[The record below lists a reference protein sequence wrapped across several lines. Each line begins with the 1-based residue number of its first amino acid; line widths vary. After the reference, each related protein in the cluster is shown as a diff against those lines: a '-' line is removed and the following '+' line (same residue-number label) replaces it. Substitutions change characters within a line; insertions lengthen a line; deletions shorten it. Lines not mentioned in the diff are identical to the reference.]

1 MEAQDHAGSDV
12 RSAARRVVHAGLA
25 IMETSDQVCIPL
37 MKRISEIQKI
47 AFVGDYLPR
56 KCGIATFTYDLC
68 TSVATQYPGSDCFV
82 VPINDISSG
91 YDYPAEARFEIEEQE
106 VDSYLRAADF
116 LNFANTDIVC
126 LQHEY
131 GIYGGPAGS
140 HVVRL
145 LRDLRMPIVTTLH
158 TVLRDPTSEQ
168 HRILTQIADLSAR
181 LIVMSERARGFLRD
195 VYDVPEAK
203 IDLIAH
209 GIPDMPFVDP
219 NFYKDQFAVEGK
231 FVALTFGLLS
241 PNKGIEQMLRA
252 MPAILE
258 EFPNF
263 VYIVLG
269 ATHPNLLRE
278 QGERYRISLERLAK
292 DLGIKPNVSF
302 YNRFVEIDELI
313 EFIGMADIYITPY
326 LNPAQIISGT
336 LAYAFGCGKAVV
348 STPYWYAEE
357 LLADGRGVL
366 VPFGDSEA
374 LARET
379 CELLRDEPRR
389 HSMRKK
395 AYMLGREMIWS
406 HVAHLYMESF
416 QRARRSRLDVPYKP
430 LAVRTLAEQPMDLPG
445 WRLDHLVRMSDSA
458 GMLQHANS
466 TIPNFAEGYCT
477 DDNARALLLTVTLE
491 QLGQSTAQ
499 VYRLATTYAAFLNY
513 AFDRTRSRFRNF
525 LGFDRNWLEKVGSDD
540 SHGRAL
546 WVLGACV
553 GRSRRR
559 DLQFWASQLFDLALP
574 TITETTSP
582 RAWAFGLIGVCL
594 YLERFSGARPATQVR
609 DVLTDRLTECHE
621 KIATD
626 RWPWFEDALTYDNA
640 KLPHALIASGRSSG
654 SDQVVEL
661 GLQTLQW
668 LVEQQKSP
676 TGCFR
681 PIGSNGFY
689 QRDRERARFDQ
700 QPIEANSTVSAC
712 IEAYHATEDAG
723 WLKEARLAFE
733 WFLGAND
740 LGFDLYDAKTGGCC
754 DGLQEDR
761 LNQNQGAEST
771 LAFLLALGEMKLLES
786 TLATYRQVQVS

>member
-1 MEAQDHAGSDV
+1 
-12 RSAARRVVHAGLA
+12 
-25 IMETSDQVCIPL
+25 
-37 MKRISEIQKI
+37 MKRNSEIQKI

-68 TSVATQYPGSDCFV
+68 TSVATQYPGTDSFV
-82 VPINDISSG
+82 VPINDVPQG
-91 YDYPAEARFEIEEQE
+91 YEYPAEVRFEIEEQE

-116 LNFANTDIVC
+116 LNFATTDIVS
-126 LQHEY
+126 LQHEF
-131 GIYGGPAGS
+131 GIFGGPAGS
-140 HVVRL
+140 HIVRL
-145 LRDLRMPIVTTLH
+145 LRDLRMPVVTTLH
-158 TVLRDPTSEQ
+158 TVLRDPTAEQ
-168 HRILTQIADLSAR
+168 HRVLSQIADLSSR
-181 LIVMSERARGFLRD
+181 LVVMSERAAKFLRD
-195 VYDVPEAK
+195 VYSIPDAK

-219 NFYKDQFAVEGK
+219 NFYKDQFGVEGK

-252 MPAILE
+252 MPAILR

-269 ATHPNLLRE
+269 ATHPTLIRE

-292 DLGIKPNVSF
+292 GLGIKPNVSF

-326 LNPAQIISGT
+326 LNPAQITSGT

-366 VPFGDSEA
+366 VPFGDSQA
-374 LARET
+374 LAREI

-445 WRLDHLVRMSDSA
+445 WRLDHLVRMTDSA
-458 GMLQHANS
+458 GMLQHATS
-466 TIPNFAEGYCT
+466 TIPNYAEGYCT
-477 DDNARALLLTVTLE
+477 DDNARALLLTVLLE

-499 VYRLATTYAAFLNY
+499 VHRLATTYAAFLNF
-513 AFDRTRSRFRNF
+513 AFDRARCRFRNF
-525 LGFDRNWLEKVGSDD
+525 LGFDRRWIEEVGSDD

-553 GRSRRR
+553 VRSRRR
-559 DLQFWASQLFDLALP
+559 DLQLWASQLFDVALP
-574 TITETTSP
+574 TIAETSSP
-582 RAWAFGLIGVCL
+582 RAWAFGLIGVCQ
-594 YLERFSGARPATQVR
+594 YLQRFSGARPASQVR
-609 DVLTDRLTECHE
+609 DVLTERLIESHE
-621 KIATD
+621 KTTSD
-626 RWPWFEDALTYDNA
+626 DWPWFEEVLSYDNA
-640 KLPHALIASGRSSG
+640 KLPHALIASARSGGNPRALS
-654 SDQVVEL
+654 L
-661 GLQTLQW
+661 GLQTLRW
-668 LVEQQKSP
+668 LVDNQKSP
-676 TGCFR
+676 TGYFR
-681 PIGSNGFY
+681 PVGSYGFY
-689 QRDRERARFDQ
+689 PKDRERAQFDQ
-700 QPIEANSTVSAC
+700 QPVEAHATLAAC
-712 IEAYHATEDAG
+712 IEAYHASDDPG
-723 WLKEARLAFE
+723 WLHESRLAFE

-740 LGFDLYDAKTGGCC
+740 LALDLYDAKTGGCY
-754 DGLQEDR
+754 DGLQQDR
-761 LNQNQGAEST
+761 VNLNQGAEST
-771 LAFLLALGEMKLLES
+771 LAFLLSLGEMKLVES
-786 TLATYRQVQVS
+786 SLATFRQVQVS

>member
-1 MEAQDHAGSDV
+1 MEAQVRAGSDV
-12 RSAARRVVHAGLA
+12 RSAARRVVHSGWEVK
-25 IMETSDQVCIPL
+25 ETSDQVCIPV
-37 MKRISEIQKI
+37 MKRNSEIQKI

-91 YDYPAEARFEIEEQE
+91 YDYPAEVRFEIEEQE

-126 LQHEY
+126 LQHEF
-131 GIYGGPAGS
+131 GIYGGLAGS

-168 HRILTQIADLSAR
+168 HRILTQISDLSAR
-181 LIVMSERARGFLRD
+181 LIVMSERARSFLRD
-195 VYDVPEAK
+195 VYDVPDAK

-241 PNKGIEQMLRA
+241 PNKGIEQMLKA

-406 HVAHLYMESF
+406 HVAHLYMASF

-445 WRLDHLVRMSDSA
+445 WRLDHLVRMTDSA

-477 DDNARALLLTVTLE
+477 DDNARALLLTVGLE
-491 QLGQSTAQ
+491 QIGQSTAQ

-546 WVLGACV
+546 WVMGACV

-559 DLQFWASQLFDLALP
+559 DLQLWASQLFDLALP
-574 TITETTSP
+574 TLAETTSP

-609 DVLTDRLTECHE
+609 DVLTERLTECHE
-621 KIATD
+621 KMATD
-626 RWPWFEDALTYDNA
+626 AWPWFEDVLTYDNA

-654 SDQVVEL
+654 NGQPVEL
-661 GLQTLQW
+661 GLQALRW
-668 LVEQQKSP
+668 LLDQQKSP

-689 QRDRERARFDQ
+689 QRDRERAHFDQ

-712 IEAYHATEDAG
+712 IEAYHATEDPV

-733 WFLGAND
+733 WFLGGND
-740 LGFDLYDAKTGGCC
+740 LGLDLYDAKTGGCC

-786 TLATYRQVQVS
+786 TLATYREVQVS

>member
-1 MEAQDHAGSDV
+1 
-12 RSAARRVVHAGLA
+12 
-25 IMETSDQVCIPL
+25 
-37 MKRISEIQKI
+37 MKRNSEIQKI

-82 VPINDISSG
+82 VPINDIAQG
-91 YDYPAEARFEIEEQE
+91 YEYPGEVRFEIEEQE

-116 LNFANTDIVC
+116 LNFANTDIVS
-126 LQHEY
+126 LQHEF
-131 GIYGGPAGS
+131 GIFGGPSGS
-140 HVVRL
+140 HVLRM

-158 TVLRDPTSEQ
+158 TVLRDPTVEQ
-168 HRILTQIADLSAR
+168 RRLLSQIADLSAR
-181 LIVMSERARGFLRD
+181 LIVMSERARMFLKD
-195 VYDVPEAK
+195 IYGVPDAR

-219 NFYKDQFAVEGK
+219 NFYKDQFGVEGK
-231 FVALTFGLLS
+231 FVGLTFGLLS
-241 PNKGIEQMLRA
+241 PNKGIERMLRA
-252 MPAILE
+252 MPAILRQ
-258 EFPNF
+258 FPNF

-269 ATHPNLLRE
+269 ATHPNLIRE

-336 LAYAFGCGKAVV
+336 LAYAFGCGKPVV

-366 VPFGDSEA
+366 VPFDDSAA
-374 LARET
+374 LAREI

-445 WRLDHLVRMSDSA
+445 WRLDHLVRMTDST
-458 GMLQHANS
+458 GMLQHATS
-466 TIPNFAEGYCT
+466 TIPNYDDGYCT
-477 DDNARALLLTVTLE
+477 DDNARALLLTLVLE
-491 QLGQSTAQ
+491 QLGQNTGQ
-499 VYRLATTYAAFLNY
+499 VHRLATVYAAFLNH
-513 AFDRTRSRFRNF
+513 ALDRTRNRFRNF
-525 LGFDRNWLEKVGSDD
+525 LSFDRRWLEDVGSDD
-540 SHGRAL
+540 CHGRAV
-546 WVLGACV
+546 WALGACV

-559 DLQFWASQLFDLALP
+559 DLQLWASQLFDLALP
-574 TITETTSP
+574 TVADTASP
-582 RAWAFGLIGVCL
+582 RAWAFGLLGVCL
-594 YLERFSGARPATQVR
+594 YLQRFSGARPASQVR
-609 DVLTDRLTECHE
+609 DTLTDRLIECFD
-621 KIATD
+621 KVSSD
-626 RWPWFEDALTYDNA
+626 DWPWFEDILSYDNA
-640 KLPHALIASGRSSG
+640 KLPHALIASGRSGGNPRALS
-654 SDQVVEL
+654 L
-661 GLQTLQW
+661 GLQTLGW
-668 LVEQQKSP
+668 LVELQKSP
-676 TGCFR
+676 TGYFR
-681 PIGSNGFY
+681 PIGCNGFY
-689 QRDRERARFDQ
+689 PRDHERAQFDQ
-700 QPIEANSTVSAC
+700 QPIEAQATVSAC
-712 IEAYHATEDAG
+712 IEAYHATEDSN
-723 WLKEARLAFE
+723 WLQETRLAFE

-740 LGFDLYDAKTGGCC
+740 LGLDLYDSKAGGCF

-761 LNQNQGAEST
+761 VNLNQGAEST

-786 TLATYRQVQVS
+786 TLATFRQVQVT

>member
-1 MEAQDHAGSDV
+1 
-12 RSAARRVVHAGLA
+12 
-25 IMETSDQVCIPL
+25 
-37 MKRISEIQKI
+37 MKRTSEIQKI

-56 KCGIATFTYDLC
+56 RCGIATFTYDLC

-82 VPINDISSG
+82 VPINDVPQG
-91 YDYPAEARFEIEEQE
+91 YEYPGEVRFEIEEQE

-131 GIYGGPAGS
+131 GIFGGPAGS

-158 TVLRDPTSEQ
+158 TVLKEPSPEQ
-168 HRILTQIADLSAR
+168 RRVLCQIGEISAR
-181 LIVMSERARGFLRD
+181 LVVMSERARTFLHD
-195 VYDVPEAK
+195 VYDIPEAK

-241 PNKGIEQMLRA
+241 PNKGIERMLRA
-252 MPAILE
+252 MPAILR

-326 LNPAQIISGT
+326 LNPAQITSGT

-357 LLADGRGVL
+357 LLAEGRGIL
-366 VPFGDSEA
+366 VPFDDSAA
-374 LARET
+374 LSREI

-416 QRARRSRLDVPYKP
+416 QRARRNRLDTPYKP
-430 LAVRTLAEQPMDLPG
+430 LAVRTLAEQPMDLPS
-445 WRLDHLVRMSDSA
+445 WRLDHLVRMTDSA

-477 DDNARALLLTVTLE
+477 DDNARALLLTVQLE

-499 VYRLATTYAAFLNY
+499 VNRLATTYSAFLNY
-513 AFDRTRSRFRNF
+513 AFDRGRSRFRNF
-525 LGFDRNWLEKVGSDD
+525 LGFDRRWLEDVGSDD

-559 DLQFWASQLFDLALP
+559 DLQLWASQLFDLALP
-574 TITETTSP
+574 TANETTSP
-582 RAWAFGLIGVCL
+582 RAWAFGILGVCH
-594 YLERFSGARPATQVR
+594 YLERFGGARPASQMR
-609 DVLTDRLTECHE
+609 DTLTERLIECLE
-621 KIATD
+621 KNMD
-626 RWPWFEDALTYDNA
+626 DDWPWFEQVLSYDNA
-640 KLPHALIASGRSSG
+640 KLPHALIASGRSGGNPRALS
-654 SDQVVEL
+654 L
-661 GLQTLQW
+661 GLQSLTW

-681 PIGSNGFY
+681 PVGSNGFY
-689 QRDRERARFDQ
+689 PRGHERAHFDQ
-700 QPIEANSTVSAC
+700 QPVEAFATVAAC
-712 IEAYHATEDAG
+712 IEAYHATDDTT
-723 WLKEARLAFE
+723 WLKETRLAFE

-740 LGFDLYDAKTGGCC
+740 VGLDLYDPKTGGCH
-754 DGLQEDR
+754 DGLHEDR
-761 LNQNQGAEST
+761 VNANQGAEST
-771 LAFLLALGEMKLLES
+771 LAFLLSLGEMKLLES
-786 TLATYRQVQVS
+786 SLATFRQVHVN

>member
-1 MEAQDHAGSDV
+1 
-12 RSAARRVVHAGLA
+12 
-25 IMETSDQVCIPL
+25 
-37 MKRISEIQKI
+37 MKRNSEIQKI

-56 KCGIATFTYDLC
+56 RCGIATFTYDLC

-82 VPINDISSG
+82 VPINDVPQG
-91 YDYPAEARFEIEEQE
+91 YDYPAEVRFEIEEQE
-106 VDSYLRAADF
+106 LDSYLRAADF
-116 LNFANTDIVC
+116 LNFANADIVSV
-126 LQHEY
+126 QHEY
-131 GIYGGPAGS
+131 GIFGGPAGS

-158 TVLRDPTSEQ
+158 TVLRDPSPEQ
-168 HRILTQIADLSAR
+168 RRVLSQVGELSAR
-181 LIVMSERARGFLRD
+181 MIVMSERARVFLRD
-195 VYDVPEAK
+195 VYDIPDAK

-241 PNKGIEQMLRA
+241 PNKGIERMLRA
-252 MPAILE
+252 MPAILR

-263 VYIVLG
+263 FYIVLG

-326 LNPAQIISGT
+326 LNPAQITSGT

-366 VPFGDSEA
+366 VPFDDSAA
-374 LARET
+374 LAREI
-379 CELLRDEPRR
+379 CELLRDDPRR

-416 QRARRSRLDVPYKP
+416 QRARRSRLDMPYKP
-430 LAVRTLAEQPMDLPG
+430 QAVRTLAEQPMDLPS
-445 WRLDHLVRMSDSA
+445 WRLDHVARLTDSA
-458 GMLQHANS
+458 GILQHSNS

-477 DDNARALLLTVTLE
+477 DDNARALLLTVQLE
-491 QLGQSTAQ
+491 HLGQSTAQ
-499 VYRLATTYAAFLNY
+499 INRLATTYSAFLNF
-513 AFDRTRSRFRNF
+513 AFDRARNRFRNF
-525 LGFDRNWLEKVGSDD
+525 LGFDRRWLEEVGSDD
-540 SHGRAL
+540 SQGRAL

-559 DLQFWASQLFDLALP
+559 DLQLWASQLFDLALP
-574 TITETTSP
+574 MITETTSP
-582 RAWAFGLIGVCL
+582 RAWAFGILGVCL
-594 YLERFSGARPATQVR
+594 YLQRFGGARPPSQVR
-609 DVLTDRLTECHE
+609 DTLTERLIEALE
-621 KIATD
+621 KNSGD
-626 RWPWFEDALTYDNA
+626 DWPWFEQVLSYDNA

-654 SDQVVEL
+654 NQRALSL
-661 GLQTLQW
+661 GLQSLSW
-668 LVEQQKSP
+668 LLEQQKSP
-676 TGCFR
+676 AGCFR
-681 PIGSNGFY
+681 PIGSSGFY
-689 QRDRERARFDQ
+689 HRGRERAQFDQ
-700 QPIEANSTVSAC
+700 QPLEAHATVGAC
-712 IEAYHATEDAG
+712 IEAYHATEDAV
-723 WLKEARLAFE
+723 WLQETRIAFE

-740 LGFDLYDAKTGGCC
+740 LGLDLYDPKTGGCH

-761 LNQNQGAEST
+761 VNLNQGAEST
-771 LAFLLALGEMKLLES
+771 LAFLLSLGEMKLLES
-786 TLATYRQVQVS
+786 TLATFRQVQVN

>member
-1 MEAQDHAGSDV
+1 
-12 RSAARRVVHAGLA
+12 
-25 IMETSDQVCIPL
+25 
-37 MKRISEIQKI
+37 MKRNSEIQKI

-82 VPINDISSG
+82 VPINDITQG
-91 YDYPAEARFEIEEQE
+91 YEYPGEVRFEIEEQE

-126 LQHEY
+126 LQHEF
-131 GIYGGPAGS
+131 GIFGGPSGS
-140 HVVRL
+140 HVLRL
-145 LRDLRMPIVTTLH
+145 LRDLRVPIVTTLH
-158 TVLRDPTSEQ
+158 TVLRDPSVEQ
-168 HRILTQIADLSAR
+168 RRLLIQVADLSAR
-181 LIVMSERARGFLRD
+181 LVVMSERARAFLKD
-195 VYDVPEAK
+195 IYGVPDAR

-219 NFYKDQFAVEGK
+219 NFYKDQFGVEGK
-231 FVALTFGLLS
+231 YVGLTFGLLS
-241 PNKGIEQMLRA
+241 PNKGIERMLRA
-252 MPAILE
+252 MPAILRQ
-258 EFPNF
+258 FPNF

-269 ATHPNLLRE
+269 ATHPNLIRE

-326 LNPAQIISGT
+326 LNPAQITSGT
-336 LAYAFGCGKAVV
+336 LAYAFGCGKPVV

-357 LLADGRGVL
+357 LLAEGRGVL
-366 VPFGDSEA
+366 VPFDDSAA
-374 LARET
+374 LAREI

-445 WRLDHLVRMSDSA
+445 WRLDHLVRMTDST
-458 GMLQHANS
+458 GMLQHATS
-466 TIPNFAEGYCT
+466 TIPNYDDGYCT
-477 DDNARALLLTVTLE
+477 DDNARALLLTLLLE

-499 VYRLATTYAAFLNY
+499 VHRLGTIYAAFLNH
-513 AFDRTRSRFRNF
+513 ALDRARNRFRNF
-525 LGFDRNWLEKVGSDD
+525 LSFDRRWLEDVGSDD
-540 SHGRAL
+540 CHGRGL
-546 WVLGACV
+546 WALGACV

-559 DLQFWASQLFDLALP
+559 DLQLWASQLFDLALP
-574 TITETTSP
+574 TITETSSP
-582 RAWAFGLIGVCL
+582 RAWAFGLLGVCL
-594 YLERFSGARPATQVR
+594 YLQRFSGARPASQVR
-609 DVLTDRLTECHE
+609 ETLTERLIECFD
-621 KIATD
+621 KTASD
-626 RWPWFEDALTYDNA
+626 DWPWFEDVLSYDNA
-640 KLPHALIASGRSSG
+640 KLPHALIASGRSGG
-654 SDQVVEL
+654 SPRALSL
-661 GLQTLQW
+661 GLQTLGW
-668 LVEQQKSP
+668 LVDLQKSP
-676 TGCFR
+676 TGYFR

-689 QRDRERARFDQ
+689 RRDGERAQFDQ
-700 QPIEANSTVSAC
+700 QPIEAHATVAAC
-712 IEAYHATEDAG
+712 IEAYHASEDSN
-723 WLKEARLAFE
+723 WLHETRLAFE

-740 LGFDLYDAKTGGCC
+740 LGLDLYDSKAGGCF

-761 LNQNQGAEST
+761 VNLNQGAEST

-786 TLATYRQVQVS
+786 TLATFRQVQVS